1 MEKVQL
7 ENSEEILLVHPS
19 SACAGQYC
27 TIHNRSN
34 HSMRSFPQH
43 WRTDRAIMER
53 ICSHGVGHPDPDD
66 PKFKNEYEAVH
77 GCDGCCERQPTPILG

>member
-7 ENSEEILLVHPS
+7 ENSDEVLWVHPS

-27 TIHNRSN
+27 TIHNMSD
-34 HSMRSFPQH
+34 HAMRSFPQH
-43 WRTDRAIMER
+43 WRADRAIMER

-66 PKFKNEYEAVH
+66 YNLVINKNEGVH
-77 GCDGCCERQPTPILG
+77 GCDGCCGGAWL